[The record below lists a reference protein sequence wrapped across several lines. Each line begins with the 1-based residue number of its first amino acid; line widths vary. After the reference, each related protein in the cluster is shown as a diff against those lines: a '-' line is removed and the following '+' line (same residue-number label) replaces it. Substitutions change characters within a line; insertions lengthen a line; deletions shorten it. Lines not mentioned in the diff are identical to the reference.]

1 LGRETGVGRRLL
13 KKKEKDRRER
23 WAKLGRGM
31 EREEGIQGF
40 GFFLYFFFLFQH
52 TTNKTKTT
60 KINATLSLIYL
71 IYKNNQLIFL
81 F

>member
-1 LGRETGVGRRLL
+1 LGRETGVGQRLL
-13 KKKEKDRRER
+13 KKREKDSRER

-31 EREEGIQGF
+31 EREEGIEGF
-40 GFFLYFFFLFQH
+40 GVFFLSFFLSLS
-52 TTNKTKTT
+52 TNKTKTT
-60 KINATLSLIYL
+60 KINAKLSLIYL